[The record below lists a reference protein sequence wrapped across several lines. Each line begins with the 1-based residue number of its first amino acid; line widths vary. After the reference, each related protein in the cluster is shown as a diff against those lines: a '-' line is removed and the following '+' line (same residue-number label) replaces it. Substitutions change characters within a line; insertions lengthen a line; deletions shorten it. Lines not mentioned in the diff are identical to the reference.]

1 MVGVPGTKDDDLDDR
16 PLRSAEYPRRM
27 LIDITP
33 RIEPGTTKVWPGDN
47 PPTREVLC
55 RIADGATVDL
65 STLRTTVHL
74 GAHADAPN
82 HYGAG
87 ARGIDEQPLD
97 LYWGPCEVMRV
108 PGRRDARVS
117 IEDLPRR
124 PSSPRVLLA
133 TGTFDGFETFNR
145 DFAGLEPALVDHLHD
160 CGVRLVGVDTPSVD
174 LLDDKELL
182 AHRRFLAND
191 MAIVEGLAL
200 NEVPEARYELVAMPL
215 RLVGFDGSPVRA
227 VLRSTS

>member
-1 MVGVPGTKDDDLDDR
+1 
-16 PLRSAEYPRRM
+16 M

-55 RIADGATVDL
+55 RISDGATVDL

-82 HYGAG
+82 HYGNG
-87 ARGIDEQPLD
+87 ARAIDEQPLD

-108 PGRRDARVS
+108 PGRREARVS
-117 IEDLPRR
+117 IDDLPRR
-124 PSSPRVLLA
+124 PSSPRLLLA
-133 TGTFDGFETFNR
+133 TGTFEGFETFNE
-145 DFAGLEPALVDHLHD
+145 DFAGLEPTLVDHLND

-174 LLDDKELL
+174 LLEDKELL
-182 AHRRFLAND
+182 AHHRFLAND

-200 NEVPEARYELVAMPL
+200 NEVPEGRYELAALPL